1 MKTLHQGG
9 SFSEFL
15 PCGSKPPNV
24 IPFLFL
30 ILEILNVSVSPY
42 QEIWSSYLS
51 YISFFD
57 FYPSYRGFFDYPCVN
72 LLLVNF
78 KMQRYL
84 GDISNLLET
93 LNPLYPCVWASN
105 GWLLFWG
112 HSWIVASILLQNFDI
127 QLTLENSN
135 TQFLEL
141 FDSSKNSSVF
151 WTLRNFLGK
160 KALDISNIS
169 VGRTKLLDPWTISS
183 RSVDFRFNIS
193 AKIRKF

>member
-1 MKTLHQGG
+1 MVL
-9 SFSEFL
+9 
-15 PCGSKPPNV
+15 
-24 IPFLFL
+24 
-30 ILEILNVSVSPY
+30 
-42 QEIWSSYLS
+42 
-51 YISFFD
+51 
-57 FYPSYRGFFDYPCVN
+57 
-72 LLLVNF
+72 
-78 KMQRYL
+78 
-84 GDISNLLET
+84 
-93 LNPLYPCVWASN
+93 
-105 GWLLFWG
+105 
-112 HSWIVASILLQNFDI
+112 

-141 FDSSKNSSVF
+141 FDSSKNSSVS